1 MSDVSHTS
9 DSENSESLSPT
20 LTVHRLKTILDE
32 VRNHGKFFCIE
43 QMEKQTTQLTN
54 VIGTGVGSPL
64 FYMECCYLGSFILLD
79 LSNIIL

>member
-1 MSDVSHTS
+1 MSDMSHTS

-20 LTVHRLKTILDE
+20 LTVHRLKAILDE

-54 VIGTGVGSPL
+54 VIGTG
-64 FYMECCYLGSFILLD
+64 
-79 LSNIIL
+79 

>member
-1 MSDVSHTS
+1 MSDMSHTS

-54 VIGTGVGSPL
+54 VIGMGHENFSRLPFLKELVPL
-64 FYMECCYLGSFILLD
+64 RF
-79 LSNIIL
+79 